1 MLPLLQADAAGS
13 MARRW
18 PKPRPCR
25 WPKPRP
31 CWLPSLGQPVSS
43 MGTVPPRPP
52 LSLYLSLQPL
62 LCHVHVPSTR
72 MWGYLGLMLQYFST
86 FSHGRW
92 DGWLWTTQRW
102 RACTAPSPARHP
114 ASAMDVPR
122 HLHKTFWVTL
132 RDLGIAQGCK
142 CCSAAS
148 APSPGRA
155 AERGSELH
163 AAPELEAV
171 RGGEATASCEK
182 SCRRQA
188 ALGAASSLLET
199 EPYSQWAFVHLPL
212 YPLCLAASG

>member
-1 MLPLLQADAAGS
+1 MLPLLQADASGTT
-13 MARRW
+13 ARRW

-25 WPKPRP
+25 
-31 CWLPSLGQPVSS
+31 LPSLGQPVSS
-43 MGTVPPRPP
+43 IGTVPPRPP
-52 LSLYLSLQPL
+52 LSPNLSLQPL
-62 LCHVHVPSTR
+62 LCHVPSTH
-72 MWGYLGLMLQYFST
+72 MWGYLGLMLRYFPT

-92 DGWLWTTQRW
+92 DGWVWATQGW
-102 RACTAPSPARHP
+102 RTCTAPSPAGHP

-132 RDLGIAQGCK
+132 RDLGIAQGRK

-163 AAPELEAV
+163 AAPELEAG

-182 SCRRQA
+182 SCQRQA
-188 ALGAASSLLET
+188 ALGAVSSLLET

-212 YPLCLAASG
+212 YPLCPATSGCC